1 MFAGEERE
9 HPVVGLVALEHEVDA
24 EDQGGEEIEE
34 APHPV
39 GKEEKR
45 YAAVAESRFAERWA
59 MLSTPSLS
67 ASGRRLRRA
76 TMAGMRAGRSYA
88 N

>member
-1 MFAGEERE
+1 MQRTKAVHRSKMR
-9 HPVVGLVALEHEVDA
+9 PIQL
-24 EDQGGEEIEE
+24 
-34 APHPV
+34 

-45 YAAVAESRFAERWA
+45 YAAVAERASSERWA

-76 TMAGMRAGRSYA
+76 TMAGMRAGRSNA